1 MQIKYDS
8 LERGEF
14 CCSLKLIRVE
24 TFFHGCICD
33 KLSQFLIK
41 ESYKLT
47 LYLPIMTEL
56 CHLSL
61 TANNIMAK
69 LTNQFIQTGLR
80 TLDWKQLFSW
90 HWWWLPL
97 RLSKCQSPLLKT
109 VHLRNTLIWMIK
121 LHYYKINLV
130 LFLIWRL
137 CYSMNDT
144 GILKNMF
151 LNALNWSQAS

>member
-1 MQIKYDS
+1 MYILTFNCGYKYDS

-14 CCSLKLIRVE
+14 CCSLKLIPVE

-61 TANNIMAK
+61 TANNITAK
-69 LTNQFIQTGLR
+69 PISLYK
-80 TLDWKQLFSW
+80 LD
-90 HWWWLPL
+90 
-97 RLSKCQSPLLKT
+97 
-109 VHLRNTLIWMIK
+109 
-121 LHYYKINLV
+121 
-130 LFLIWRL
+130 
-137 CYSMNDT
+137 
-144 GILKNMF
+144 
-151 LNALNWSQAS
+151 